1 MEAGVVG
8 RGERRASL
16 REAAGMVDQLSGL
29 TLPVFLTGS
38 QGEQEQR
45 ESLMQHI
52 QVRTESYCKM
62 ITVFCGI

>member
-1 MEAGVVG
+1 MEAGVVS
-8 RGERRASL
+8 RGVRMASL
-16 REAAGMVDQLSGL
+16 REAAGMVGGL
-29 TLPVFLTGS
+29 TLPEFQTGS